1 MIFRAIRLLAAT
13 VSSSDAIIRCC
24 LFLLQLKKQLSAW
37 ESSTG
42 GGGTLPTISYLD
54 VLQQYCEGV

>member
-1 MIFRAIRLLAAT
+1 MLTAT